1 MSISNQCPYLAFMP
15 TSNQSFGNLILITK
29 YYMLEQMNYN
39 KIPSQ
44 ISRSVIDFAV
54 LNYDWQRRKLKS
66 CHSLSSEMTIWITN
80 LMKQINVISL
90 SLTTHLQLRLK
101 DIFHF
106 FFFHFSLSKPDT
118 IEFAKTLWVFIEA
131 GLINADNSSNI
142 SLGNKKGSVPVGV
155 SNSVSEQN
163 IYLKVSQW
171 DSYLRSDHKPA
182 AEDRVFEKIHR
193 V

>member
-1 MSISNQCPYLAFMP
+1 MWVFIEAGLINADNSSN
-15 TSNQSFGNLILITK
+15 
-29 YYMLEQMNYN
+29 
-39 KIPSQ
+39 
-44 ISRSVIDFAV
+44 
-54 LNYDWQRRKLKS
+54 
-66 CHSLSSEMTIWITN
+66 
-80 LMKQINVISL
+80 ISL
-90 SLTTHLQLRLK
+90 GNKKGSVPVGVSNSVSEQNIYLK
-101 DIFHF
+101 VSQWDSYLI
-106 FFFHFSLSKPDT
+106 FSLSKPDT

-193 V
+193 ALSNPEGKMLPDPHKALENIHHKNVNRLIFTQLNVKSLRLILFIT

>member
-1 MSISNQCPYLAFMP
+1 MSLIVLRND
-15 TSNQSFGNLILITK
+15 NL
-29 YYMLEQMNYN
+29 NN
-39 KIPSQ
+39 KPHEANK
-44 ISRSVIDFAV
+44 RDFTFIDHTF
-54 LNYDWQRRKLKS
+54 
-66 CHSLSSEMTIWITN
+66 TIKTERHF
-80 LMKQINVISL
+80 S
-90 SLTTHLQLRLK
+90 
-101 DIFHF
+101 F

-193 V
+193 ALSNPEGKMLPDPHKALENIHHKNVNRLIFTQLNVKSLRLILFIT